1 MFDGQNVT
9 LAGEFGM
16 IVQSTDG
23 GQSWTRRDAVLTPKE
38 PEQPYWITG
47 SNQGSNMLLVG
58 AAGAVHKSVDGGVTW
73 NRLPAPSAEGLF
85 GVTMLPDG
93 TPAVAGAVGMIGLYQ
108 GEKWELADRTKLQLL
123 SWLKNPVAMPDGSL
137 LMLGGRQTVIR
148 YKDGAWSRVTVK

>member
-1 MFDGQNVT
+1 
-9 LAGEFGM
+9 
-16 IVQSTDG
+16 
-23 GQSWTRRDAVLTPKE
+23 
-38 PEQPYWITG
+38 
-47 SNQGSNMLLVG
+47 
-58 AAGAVHKSVDGGVTW
+58 
-73 NRLPAPSAEGLF
+73 
-85 GVTMLPDG
+85 MLPDG